1 MKQKKITNTMQMVAV
16 DILGDLEAILMMHDE
31 QHQPYTA
38 EEIIAVINKHEE
50 KYALCH
56 DPFTGMLCTLEEYME
71 NSLEYAKQTMIGRYG
86 HCDGL
91 D

>member
-1 MKQKKITNTMQMVAV
+1 MTQKKITHTMQKVAV
-16 DILGDLEAILMMHDE
+16 DILVDLEAILIMHKKDE
-31 QHQPYTA
+31 PYTA
-38 EEIIAVINKHEE
+38 EEIIDVINKHEE

-56 DPFTGMLCTLEEYME
+56 DPFTGMLCTSEEYVE
-71 NSLEYAKQTMIGRYG
+71 NSLEYTKQTMIGRYG